1 MLDQKGTCLMQRRQE
16 ELRFTD
22 KTKEEV
28 ENCCVKPGASDQ
40 RDDGKQ
46 NRGQG

>member
-1 MLDQKGTCLMQRRQE
+1 MRAQKGTCLMEIRQE

-46 NRGQG
+46 DRIQG